1 MRPQQAS
8 AEDPAKCSDKAA
20 ANGEE
25 LERLVG
31 RAGAALD
38 LQCRATRQELEQTQL
53 LLADATRKLLDSFHA
68 ANRALTGLGVVEVA
82 TRVEQNLLAA
92 SQHLQFSDLVGQL
105 LATVERRVDG
115 LLLVSQRL
123 QDLVQAMSAP
133 RTDPQA
139 QARQLAGEK
148 RAFLEA
154 VAALESCGHSRVRQ
168 WDTRAGEIELF

>member
-8 AEDPAKCSDKAA
+8 ADDRATSGKVAA
-20 ANGEE
+20 DGEE

-31 RAGAALD
+31 CAGAALD
-38 LQCRATRQELEQTQL
+38 LQCRAARQELEQTQL

-68 ANRALTGLGVVEVA
+68 ANQALTGLGVVEAA

-105 LATVERRVDG
+105 LATAEQRVDG

-123 QDLVQAMSAP
+123 QELVQAMSAP
-133 RTDPQA
+133 RTDPRA
-139 QARQLAGEK
+139 KVSQLAGEK

-154 VAALESCGHSRVRQ
+154 VAALESCGDGGVRQ
-168 WDTRAGEIELF
+168 RDTRSGEIELF

>member
-1 MRPQQAS
+1 MRPQPAS
-8 AEDPAKCSDKAA
+8 ADDPATSSGKA

-38 LQCRATRQELEQTQL
+38 LQCRATRRELEQTQL

-68 ANRALTGLGVVEVA
+68 ANRALAGLGVVEVA

-105 LATVERRVDG
+105 LARAEQRVDG

-123 QDLVQAMSAP
+123 QELVQAMGAP

-139 QARQLAGEK
+139 QTPQLAGEK